1 METKKISVNGL
12 VRKRVDEG
20 KPVFA
25 VLPDGNIQHVG
36 FTSAGYKEY
45 TVPVEA
51 VAIVYPLWSSRDGY
65 IFVHEAFEGMP
76 ERGSVAT
83 WEYKRGFAEA
93 VAQLLGVPVDS
104 VAVRELIKR
113 VARLVR

>member
-1 METKKISVNGL
+1 METKKISVTGL

-36 FTSAGYKEY
+36 FTSAGYKEFN
-45 TVPVEA
+45 VPAEA
-51 VAIVYPLWSSRDGY
+51 VAIVYPLWGNRDGY
-65 IFVHEAFEGMP
+65 IVVHEATDGMP

-104 VAVRELIKR
+104 VAVRELMKR
-113 VARLVR
+113 VARFVR